1 MIRLRSTVALRS
13 RIFVHTLTKMMILM
27 RSSCYGSA
35 QARCRTHQRLC
46 DPGRSPYRIVSRPA
60 LWGTGLVRSFASG
73 KWDSLLVAYGL
84 RPGCIR
90 SFVGLRL
97 DAIPDYFI
105 DVSKSVCPSCGICG
119 RSHHMFLA
127 VIGLESLFLD
137 SSQCV
142 TGHSDWGLLLTM
154 AWTRECG
161 PFAVL
166 SLASLFRPGFRLAP
180 PGLPTKL

>member
-1 MIRLRSTVALRS
+1 MIRLRSTVALVS
-13 RIFVHTLTKMMILM
+13 RIFVHTVTTVMIPT

-46 DPGRSPYRIVSRPA
+46 NPGGSPYRIVSRPA

-73 KWDSLLVAYGL
+73 KWDDLLVAYGP

-97 DAIPDYFI
+97 DARPDYSI
-105 DVSKSVCPSCGICG
+105 DVSKSVCLSCGIRG

-127 VIGLESLFLD
+127 VIGLESLFLA

-142 TGHSDWGLLLTM
+142 TGPSCW
-154 AWTRECG
+154 R
-161 PFAVL
+161 
-166 SLASLFRPGFRLAP
+166 LASNYGMDSWVAP
-180 PGLPTKL
+180 LQ